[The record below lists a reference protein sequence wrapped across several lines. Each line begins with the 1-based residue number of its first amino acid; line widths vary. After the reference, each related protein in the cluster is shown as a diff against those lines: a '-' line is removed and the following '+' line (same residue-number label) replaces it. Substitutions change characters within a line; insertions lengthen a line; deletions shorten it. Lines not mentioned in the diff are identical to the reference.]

1 MARYAIAALLLL
13 CIGCTATKYVPIESV
28 HTEYRDRVNIQR
40 DSIYLRDSIYIENKG
55 DTIVIERWRDRWRD
69 RIIRDTM
76 SVNTT
81 DTIQHI
87 VEVEKPLTMAQ
98 KVKIAIGNIAIAAMF
113 VLLLVYFIRRR
124 FFNKQ

>member
-1 MARYAIAALLLL
+1 MARYIIAAFLLL
-13 CIGCTATKYVPIESV
+13 CIGCTTTKYVPIESV
-28 HTEYRDRVNIQR
+28 HTEYRDRVNVQR

-87 VEVEKPLTMAQ
+87 VEVERPLTAAQ
-98 KVKIAIGNIAIAAMF
+98 KVKIAIGNIAIAAAF

>member
-1 MARYAIAALLLL
+1 MARYVIVALLLL
-13 CIGCTATKYVPIESV
+13 CIGCTTTKYVPVESV

-81 DTIQHI
+81 DTIQHL
-87 VEVEKPLTMAQ
+87 VEVEKPLAAAQ
-98 KVKIAIGNIAIAAMF
+98 KVKIAIGNIAIAAVL

>member
-1 MARYAIAALLLL
+1 MARYVIAVLLLL
-13 CIGCTATKYVPIESV
+13 CIGCTTTKYVPIESV

-87 VEVEKPLTMAQ
+87 VEVEKPLTAAQ
-98 KVKIAIGNIAIAAMF
+98 KVRIAIGNIAIAAVF
-113 VLLLVYFIRRR
+113 VLLLVYFVRRR

>member
-1 MARYAIAALLLL
+1 MARYVIAALLLL
-13 CIGCTATKYVPIESV
+13 CIGCTTTKYVPIESV
-28 HTEYRDRVNIQR
+28 HTEYRDRVNVQR

-76 SVNTT
+76 SVKIT

-87 VEVEKPLTMAQ
+87 VEVERPLTMAQ
-98 KVKIAIGNIAIAAMF
+98 KVRIAIGNIAIAAVF

>member
-1 MARYAIAALLLL
+1 MARYVIAALLLL
-13 CIGCTATKYVPIESV
+13 CIGCTTTKYVPIESV
-28 HTEYRDRVNIQR
+28 HTEYRDRVNVQR

-81 DTIQHI
+81 DTIQHS
-87 VEVEKPLTMAQ
+87 VEVEKPLTAAQ
-98 KVKIAIGNIAIAAMF
+98 KVKIAIGNIAIAAVF

>member
-1 MARYAIAALLLL
+1 MARYVIVALLLL
-13 CIGCTATKYVPIESV
+13 CIGCTTTKYVPVESV

-69 RIIRDTM
+69 RILRDTM

-87 VEVEKPLTMAQ
+87 VEVERPLTAAQ
-98 KVKIAIGNIAIAAMF
+98 KVKIAIGNIAIAAAF

>member
-1 MARYAIAALLLL
+1 MARYIIAALLLL
-13 CIGCTATKYVPIESV
+13 CIGCTTTKYVPIESV

-76 SVNTT
+76 RVNTT

-87 VEVEKPLTMAQ
+87 VEVEKPLTAAQ
-98 KVKIAIGNIAIAAMF
+98 KVRIAIGNIAIAAAF

>member
-1 MARYAIAALLLL
+1 MARYIIAAFLLL
-13 CIGCTATKYVPIESV
+13 CIGCTTTKYVPIESV

-76 SVNTT
+76 RVNTT

-87 VEVEKPLTMAQ
+87 VEVEKPLTAAQ
-98 KVKIAIGNIAIAAMF
+98 KVRIAIGNIAIAAAF